1 MRNPMKTAAA
11 AVLLLVVAVQ
21 PLAAQEATWNQ
32 TVERIAT
39 GVVSIHVD
47 SARAF
52 DTENNQSTQATGFV
66 VDAEN
71 GLILTNRHVV
81 TPGPVKAQA
90 VFLNQEEVALYPVYR
105 DPVHDFGFFRYDPA
119 DLKFIEPAELPL
131 VPEGA
136 QVGRDIR
143 VIGNDAGE
151 KLSILAG
158 TIARLDRQA
167 PNYGRGNY
175 NDFNTFY
182 MQAASGTSGGSS
194 GSPVVD
200 IEGNVV
206 ALNAGANSR
215 AASSFFLPLDRVR
228 VALSQLQQ
236 GEPVA
241 RGTLQTEFVHTPYAE
256 LRRLG
261 LADATEQLMREAFP
275 AQTGLLVVGHVIPG
289 SPASAALRPG
299 DVLVSLNDEPVAEFV
314 PLAAMLDAHVGKTV
328 TVVTERGGER
338 RSSQIVVGDLHAI
351 TPDEYIE
358 YGDGV
363 LHELSYQ
370 QARHFNRPARG
381 IYVASPGYV
390 LGSAA
395 IPRASLITEVSGRR
409 VQTLDELE
417 SALESIPD
425 GAQVSVR
432 FLQFDDPQSEKQRI
446 IVNHRSWFPAMRC
459 HRDDTTGIWPCRE
472 LAQAPVQPVL
482 TVQETTFPEQDEPHL
497 QKVAPSLV
505 LVNFSMP
512 YTISGVADRYY
523 YGTGVVVDAERGWV
537 LVDRNT
543 VPVAMGDVQI
553 TFAGSVEAPGRVEYV
568 HPLHNL
574 AVVSYDPKL
583 IGNTPVRSAE
593 FTDGPL
599 NPGRP
604 VFVVGLAPDHNVL
617 SQASHVANVD
627 EATFPLSRTLRFRD
641 SNLEVV
647 SLVNGPSDFDGVI
660 VDADGRVLAQ
670 WASFAFQSGRDLNQ
684 VNMGIPSDLIVD
696 MLEHMRSGTPIRSLE
711 VEWRMMPLATARKLA
726 LPESW
731 AQRYEAHSPRRREL
745 LAVSSVVG
753 GAPAADFFRS
763 GDILLSID
771 GQLVRSFR
779 EVEEASQRS
788 AVEVTIWRD
797 GAEVTETIST
807 IELDGR
813 DVDRI
818 VSWAGAL
825 LQEPHRALAAQRGL
839 APAGVYVAYFN
850 YGSPASRYGLFAG
863 RRIISIDGMP
873 TPSLDRFV
881 DVLAA
886 IDGREAVRI
895 NAVDWNDVPQVIT
908 LKPDAH
914 HWPSYELT
922 REGYEWHRRELPPA
936 EAVAVAAD

>member
-1 MRNPMKTAAA
+1 MRNLTKTVIW
-11 AVLLLVVAVQ
+11 AVLLVVAA
-21 PLAAQEATWNQ
+21 PLAAQEATWNR
-32 TVERIAT
+32 TLERIAS

-52 DTENNQSTQATGFV
+52 DTESNQSTQATGFV
-66 VDAEN
+66 VDAEK

-90 VFLNQEEVALYPVYR
+90 VFLNQEEVELYPVYR
-105 DPVHDFGFFRYDPA
+105 DPIHDFGFFRYDPA
-119 DLKFIEPAELPL
+119 ELKFIEPAELPL
-131 VPEGA
+131 VPEAA
-136 QVGRDIR
+136 QIGRDIR
-143 VIGNDAGE
+143 VVGNDAGE
-151 KLSILAG
+151 QLSILAG

-182 MQAASGTSGGSS
+182 LQAASGTSGGSS

-200 IEGNVV
+200 IDGNVV
-206 ALNAGANSR
+206 ALNAGANTQAS
-215 AASSFFLPLDRVR
+215 SSFFLPLDRVR
-228 VALSQLQQ
+228 VALSLLQK
-236 GEPVA
+236 GEEVP

-261 LADATEQLMREAFP
+261 LTEATEQAMRESFP
-275 AQTGLLVVGHVIPG
+275 RQTGLLVVEHVIPG
-289 SPASAALRPG
+289 SPAAAALLPG
-299 DVLVSLNDEPVAEFV
+299 DVLVSVNGQLVSEFV
-314 PLAAMLDAHVGKTV
+314 PLAAVLDSSVGQPV
-328 TVVTERGGER
+328 TIVTERGGER
-338 RSSQIVVGDLHAI
+338 RESQIVVDDLHAI
-351 TPDEYIE
+351 TPSEYIE

-370 QARHFNRPARG
+370 QARHFNRPAKG

-395 IPRASLITEVSGRR
+395 IPRASLITEIDGTR

-417 SALESIPD
+417 SALESIPE

-432 FLQFDDPQSEKQRI
+432 FLTFDDPQSEKQRI

-459 HRDDTTGIWPCRE
+459 HRDDETGIWPCRD
-472 LAQAPVQPVL
+472 LDPAPARPL
-482 TVQETTFPEQDEPHL
+482 LSMQETTFPEQYEPHL
-497 QKVAPSLV
+497 QRIVPSLV

-523 YGTGVVVDAERGWV
+523 YGTGLVIDAERGWV

-553 TFAGSVEAPGRVEYV
+553 TFAGSVEIPGRVEYV

-574 AVVSYDPKL
+574 AVVSYDPAL
-583 IGNTPVRSAE
+583 IGATPVKSAE
-593 FTDGPL
+593 FSSGPL

-604 VFVVGLAPDHNVL
+604 VYVVGLAPDHNVL
-617 SQASHVANVD
+617 SQASQIATVD

-660 VDADGRVLAQ
+660 VDEEGRVLAS

-684 VNMGIPSDLIVD
+684 VNMGIPSELVVD
-696 MLEHMRSGTPIRSLE
+696 MLAHMRSGTSIRSLE

-731 AQRYEAHSPRRREL
+731 AQKYEAHSPRRREL
-745 LAVSSVVG
+745 LAVSNTVG
-753 GAPAADFFRS
+753 GSPAADFFRS

-771 GQLVRSFR
+771 GQVVGSFR
-779 EVEEASQRS
+779 DVERATQKP
-788 AVEVTIWRD
+788 AVDVAIWRD
-797 GAEVTETIST
+797 GREITETVAT
-807 IELDGR
+807 VELDGR
-813 DVDRI
+813 GIDRI

-825 LQEPHRALAAQRGL
+825 LQEPHRALAAQRGI
-839 APAGVYVAYFN
+839 APAGIYVSYFN

-873 TPSLDRFV
+873 TPNLDRFV
-881 DVLAA
+881 EALEA
-886 IDGREAVRI
+886 IQGRESVRI
-895 NAVDWNDVPQVIT
+895 NTVNWNDVPEVIT
-908 LKPDAH
+908 LKPDPH
-914 HWPSYELT
+914 HWPSYELRRT
-922 REGYEWHRRELPPA
+922 GYDWQRVELVPD
-936 EAVAVAAD
+936 EAFAAND